1 MSRGGKLAP
10 EVNRA
15 LFVKNLSYNVT
26 PEELFDLFG
35 KFGPIR
41 QVRQGI
47 ANNTKGTAFVV
58 FEDVM
63 DAKQACDKLNGF
75 NFQSRY
81 LVVLYH
87 QPEKMKS
94 KEDLEARK
102 ENLEQLKRQHATKV
116 SAGPSGPSKAQSDVN
131 DRGDGGRG
139 AGSSGQAPGPALGY
153 GVSGVHFKTTQTYH
167 DSFFSTNDIVVHIL
181 HATHSSVYTQTPRA
195 DSTTYTPHQ
204 KPAERRGGSPQ
215 RLKHPH
221 KPASTTTYK
230 PPYLTLN
237 NILHPIEPYH
247 PAPGARRHHG
257 LTNYNADLHP
267 RSTRLLHRS
276 GHHDLHHQKRRMR
289 APRPVCPVRS
299 ARARRAGAAGAG
311 VQAVARAAAAASE
324 GVGTTIGIPI
334 LIFFLHLLTRLFL
347 LTPLGE
353 PPQSIESGNY
363 GSPPRAK
370 WWMKQSLIYF
380 IGLLSMKF
388 IVLLIFI
395 FLPWISHIGDWAL
408 RWTEGDENLQVFF
421 VMLFFPVVMNATQ
434 YYIIDTFIKRKL
446 EGIEG
451 GLAVEDAVDSDDEG
465 GDEAAGLLAAD
476 VDVVQKKRKSS
487 NDAADSGS
495 GGSSRSGAGQAKLLT
510 ESEEGDEDADE
521 VWLTQDQR
529 DERR

>member
-1 MSRGGKLAP
+1 MASPTTTPTFILEALASSTAAATTTSITKNGECELLGP
-10 EVNRA
+10 FA
-15 LFVKNLSYNVT
+15 LFVQLALGGLALLALVFKRWRERPQRPVKVWAFDVSKQVVGSVLLHGANLVMSMLSSGRFSMKV
-26 PEELFDLFG
+26 
-35 KFGPIR
+35 
-41 QVRQGI
+41 
-47 ANNTKGTAFVV
+47 
-58 FEDVM
+58 EDVIETR
-63 DAKQACDKLNGF
+63 D
-75 NFQSRY
+75 
-81 LVVLYH
+81 
-87 QPEKMKS
+87 E
-94 KEDLEARK
+94 
-102 ENLEQLKRQHATKV
+102 
-116 SAGPSGPSKAQSDVN
+116 
-131 DRGDGGRG
+131 
-139 AGSSGQAPGPALGY
+139 
-153 GVSGVHFKTTQTYH
+153 
-167 DSFFSTNDIVVHIL
+167 
-181 HATHSSVYTQTPRA
+181 
-195 DSTTYTPHQ
+195 
-204 KPAERRGGSPQ
+204 GGSGSGEPN
-215 RLKHPH
+215 PC
-221 KPASTTTYK
+221 SFYF
-230 PPYLTLN
+230 LN
-237 NILHPIEPYH
+237 
-247 PAPGARRHHG
+247 
-257 LTNYNADLHP
+257 
-267 RSTRLLHRS
+267 LLI
-276 GHHDLHHQKRRMR
+276 D
-289 APRPVCPVRS
+289 
-299 ARARRAGAAGAG
+299 
-311 VQAVARAAAAASE
+311 
-324 GVGTTIGIPI
+324 TTIGIPI

-495 GGSSRSGAGQAKLLT
+495 GGSSRSDAGQAKLLT

-521 VWLTQDQR
+521 QVWLTQDQR